1 MSASLSPI
9 HTWMYQK
16 IAYQE
21 RLLAALGQT
30 AVRSG
35 WRTEA
40 QLKEAGI
47 GETLPPMEQVI
58 DPDDI
63 HGSLQGMIDW
73 AEPRLASFVTGILTE
88 DSARLSALE
97 ETAFRFGVVVFSEIR
112 DQEPAGYFSFA
123 VGLMPGSGAGEE
135 ATELYRKIS
144 DVLLNG
150 MPCDR
155 VVRITEQTPDR
166 LSWEYTADLHEPYW
180 TAAGGDVRWF
190 HTLRRSL
197 VRGML
202 DSTDFTLTGDDWS
215 HCSLVRKSD

>member
-112 DQEPAGYFSFA
+112 DQEPAGDFSFA

-144 DVLLNG
+144 DVLLKLVPHAPPQ
-150 MPCDR
+150 PCPR
-155 VVRITEQTPDR
+155 HARQHRFHPDR
-166 LSWEYTADLHEPYW
+166 RRLEPLQPCKEI
-180 TAAGGDVRWF
+180 R
-190 HTLRRSL
+190 LISINIKSL
-197 VRGML
+197 PPL
-202 DSTDFTLTGDDWS
+202 
-215 HCSLVRKSD
+215 

>member
-88 DSARLSALE
+88 DSARLSDLE

-112 DQEPAGYFSFA
+112 DQEPAGDFSFA

-155 VVRITEQTPDR
+155 VVRITEQTPDH

-180 TAAGGDVRWF
+180 TAGGDVRWF